1 MQRKINTT
9 HMLSIIICT
18 YNREKYIRPLLESI
32 ANNDYPNTDYEIVL
46 VDNNCTDN
54 TCGVCKLFA
63 AAHPEVTL
71 RYVVE
76 PEQGLSAARNKGIKE
91 AKGDIIIYVDDDALV
106 DSDYIRQYAEHFAAH
121 PATMAAGGPIEPLY
135 ETEEPS
141 WMSPYTKALLTAWM
155 NYGDKVREYPK
166 GRYPG
171 GGNAAYR
178 KEVFERVGLFNTE
191 LGRKGNLL
199 LASEE
204 KDIFDKM
211 KALGMKVL
219 YLPTPV
225 LHHSI
230 PQSKLE
236 EDYFNRL
243 TLQIGRSER
252 MRTRAISKGKYLSRL
267 ASEAVKWGGTLALL
281 CIYALQGAPKKGWK
295 LVLFRRNVTKGL
307 LGG

>member
-1 MQRKINTT
+1 
-9 HMLSIIICT
+9 MLSIIICT

-32 ANNDYPNTDYEIVL
+32 AKNDYPTTDYEIIL

-54 TCGVCKLFA
+54 THGVCEQFA
-63 AAHPEVTL
+63 AAHKEVAF
-71 RYVVE
+71 RYVIE
-76 PEQGLSAARNKGIKE
+76 SEQGLSAARNKGIKE

-106 DSDYIRQYAEHFAAH
+106 DSDYIRIYAEHFAVH
-121 PATMAAGGPIEPLY
+121 PDTMAAGGPIEPLY
-135 ETEEPS
+135 ETKEPS

-155 NYGDKVREYPK
+155 NYGTQVREYPN

-178 KEVFERVGLFNTE
+178 KEVFDRVGLFNTE

-211 KALGMKVL
+211 KALGMKIL

-230 PQSKLE
+230 PQAKLE

-267 ASEAVKWGGTLALL
+267 ASEVVKWGGTLALL
-281 CIYALQGAPKKGWK
+281 CLYTLQGAPAKGWK

>member
-1 MQRKINTT
+1 MI
-9 HMLSIIICT
+9 SIIICT

-32 ANNDYPNTDYEIVL
+32 AKNDYPTTDYEIVM

-54 TCGVCKLFA
+54 THGVCEQFA
-63 AAHPEVTL
+63 AAHKEVAFC
-71 RYVVE
+71 YVIE

-106 DSDYIRQYAEHFAAH
+106 DSDYIRIYAEHFAVY
-121 PATMAAGGPIEPLY
+121 PDTMAAGGPIEPLY
-135 ETEEPS
+135 ETKEPS

-155 NYGDKVREYPK
+155 NYGTQVREYPN

-204 KDIFDKM
+204 KDVFDKM

-225 LHHSI
+225 LHHCI
-230 PQSKLE
+230 PQAKLE

-267 ASEAVKWGGTLALL
+267 AAEVVKWGGTLALL
-281 CIYALQGAPKKGWK
+281 CIYTLQGHPMKGWK
-295 LVLFRRNVTKGL
+295 LVLFRKNVTKGL

>member
-1 MQRKINTT
+1 MIT
-9 HMLSIIICT
+9 LIICT

-32 ANNDYPNTDYEIVL
+32 VKNDYPATDYEIVL

-54 TCGVCKLFA
+54 TRGVCEEFSA
-63 AAHPEVTL
+63 SHPEVAL

-76 PEQGLSAARNKGIKE
+76 SEQGLSAARNKGIKE

-106 DSDYIRQYAEHFAAH
+106 DTDYIRQYAEHFAAH
-121 PATMAAGGPIEPLY
+121 PETMAAGGPIEPLY

-155 NYGDKVREYPK
+155 NYGDKVREYPQ

-178 KEVFERVGLFNTE
+178 KEVFDRVGLFNTD

-252 MRTRAISKGKYLSRL
+252 MRTRAISIGKYLSRL

-281 CIYALQGAPKKGWK
+281 GIYTLQGDPMKGWK
-295 LVLFRRNVTKGL
+295 LVLFRMNVTKGL

>member
-1 MQRKINTT
+1 MIT
-9 HMLSIIICT
+9 LIICT
-18 YNREKYIRPLLESI
+18 YNREKYIGPLLDSI
-32 ANNDYPNTDYEIVL
+32 AKNDYPTTDYEIVL

-54 TCGVCKLFA
+54 THGICEQFA
-63 AAHPEVTL
+63 AAHPDITL

-76 PEQGLSAARNKGIKE
+76 TEQGLSAARNKGIKE
-91 AKGDIIIYVDDDALV
+91 AKGEIIIYVDDDALV
-106 DSDYIRQYAEHFAAH
+106 DADYIRIYAEHFASH
-121 PATMAAGGPIEPLY
+121 PETMAAGGPIEPLY
-135 ETEEPS
+135 ETEEPK

-155 NYGDKVREYPK
+155 NYGDNVREYPN

-178 KEVFERVGLFNTE
+178 KVVFDKVGLFNTE
-191 LGRKGNLL
+191 LGRKGSAL

-211 KALGMKVL
+211 HALGMQVL

-225 LHHSI
+225 LHHII
-230 PQSKLE
+230 PQAKLE
-236 EDYFNRL
+236 KDYFNRL

-252 MRTRAISKGKYLSRL
+252 MRTRAISKGKYLKRL
-267 ASEAVKWGGTLALL
+267 LSEGVKWGGTLVLL
-281 CIYALQGAPKKGWK
+281 AIYTLQGHPMKGWK

-307 LGG
+307 LGK

>member
-1 MQRKINTT
+1 MIT
-9 HMLSIIICT
+9 LIICT
-18 YNREKYIRPLLESI
+18 YNREKYIGPLLDSI
-32 ANNDYPNTDYEIVL
+32 AKNDYPTTDYEIVL

-54 TCGVCKLFA
+54 TRGVCEQFA
-63 AAHPEVTL
+63 AGHSEIKL

-76 PEQGLSAARNKGIKE
+76 TEQGLSAARNKGIKE

-106 DSDYIRQYAEHFAAH
+106 DADYIRIYAEHFASH
-121 PATMAAGGPIEPLY
+121 PETMAAGGPIEPLY
-135 ETEEPS
+135 ETEEPK

-178 KEVFERVGLFNTE
+178 KVVLDKVGLFNTE

-211 KALGMKVL
+211 HALGMQVL

-225 LHHSI
+225 LHHII
-230 PQSKLE
+230 PQTKLE

-243 TLQIGRSER
+243 TLQIGRSEH
-252 MRTRAISKGKYLSRL
+252 MRTRAISKGKYLKRL
-267 ASEAVKWGGTLALL
+267 LSEGIKWGGTLALL
-281 CIYALQGAPKKGWK
+281 GIYTLQLHPMKGWK
-295 LVLFRRNVTKGL
+295 LVLFRKNVTKGL

>member
-1 MQRKINTT
+1 MI
-9 HMLSIIICT
+9 SIIICT

-32 ANNDYPNTDYEIVL
+32 AKNDYPTTDYEIVL
-46 VDNNCTDN
+46 VDNNCIDN
-54 TCGVCKLFA
+54 TREVCEQFTA
-63 AAHPEVTL
+63 ANPEVTL

-76 PEQGLSAARNKGIKE
+76 SEQGLSAARNKGIKE

-106 DSDYIRQYAEHFAAH
+106 DSNYIRIYAEHFAVH
-121 PATMAAGGPIEPLY
+121 PDTMAAGGPIEPLY
-135 ETEEPS
+135 ETQEPS

-155 NYGDKVREYPK
+155 NYGDQVREYPN

-178 KEVFERVGLFNTE
+178 KEVFDRVGLFNTE

-225 LHHSI
+225 LHHCI
-230 PQSKLE
+230 PQAKLE
-236 EDYFNRL
+236 KDYFNRL

-267 ASEAVKWGGTLALL
+267 AAEVVKWGGTLALL
-281 CIYALQGAPKKGWK
+281 CIYTLQGYPVKGWK

>member
-1 MQRKINTT
+1 MIT
-9 HMLSIIICT
+9 LIICT
-18 YNREKYIRPLLESI
+18 YNREKYIRPLLDSI
-32 ANNDYPNTDYEIVL
+32 AKNDYPTTEYEIVL

-54 TCGVCKLFA
+54 TREVCKQFA
-63 AAHPEVTL
+63 AANPEVAL

-106 DSDYIRQYAEHFAAH
+106 DSDYIRIYAEHFATH
-121 PATMAAGGPIEPLY
+121 PDTMAAGGPIEPLY
-135 ETEEPS
+135 ETQEPS

-178 KEVFERVGLFNTE
+178 KEVFDRVGLFNTE

-211 KALGMKVL
+211 KVLGMKVL

-225 LHHSI
+225 LHHCI
-230 PQSKLE
+230 PQAKLE
-236 EDYFNRL
+236 EGYFNRL

-267 ASEAVKWGGTLALL
+267 ASEAVKWGGTLTLL
-281 CIYALQGAPKKGWK
+281 CLYTLQGAPKKGWK
-295 LVLFRRNVTKGL
+295 LVLFRKNVTKGL